1 MRLKKSK
8 VYDELIQCKRWRDV
22 RAAYLTEHPLCE
34 RCKREGI
41 VRAATE
47 VHHLLEV
54 ELGRTR
60 VEMEARAYSTANLQ
74 ALCRECHRA
83 EHTERR
89 SHSRV
94 EHQKREEA
102 REAVWR
108 KRIEDRRTGV
118 SILSSIIKA
127 KTDHNI

>member
-74 ALCRECHRA
+74 AYLWAWAATPSACCP
-83 EHTERR
+83 
-89 SHSRV
+89 
-94 EHQKREEA
+94 
-102 REAVWR
+102 AVW
-108 KRIEDRRTGV
+108 TP
-118 SILSSIIKA
+118 LSPLG
-127 KTDHNI
+127 